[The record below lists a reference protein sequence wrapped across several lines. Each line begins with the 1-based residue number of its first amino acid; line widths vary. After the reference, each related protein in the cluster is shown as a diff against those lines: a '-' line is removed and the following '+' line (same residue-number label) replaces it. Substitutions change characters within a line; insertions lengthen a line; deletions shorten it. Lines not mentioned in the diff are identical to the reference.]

1 MRRLLVVE
9 DDPDS
14 LEMFSRLLESGG
26 YQVTR
31 SGHAGGAIS
40 ALETD
45 TYDLVLA
52 DLLLSSHE
60 VDRSWKT
67 IESFVDLSRPAPLG
81 LVTGWPVNPLEAKR
95 RGVDFVLRK
104 PFACDELF
112 DQLAKALNLPAISQA
127 RETVLREY
135 FGHLERG
142 RYGALAWL
150 CTEDVVYRVPGTSS
164 RFANEVHGRAEL
176 VAFAEQTF
184 ATFTEPKFEISSMR
198 PLPTGAIVEYVG
210 TFREGETMHRA
221 PGAVMFEFRDDRIS
235 RIQVRVATEE
245 IIG

>member
-26 YQVTR
+26 YQVQR
-31 SGHAGGAIS
+31 CGHAREAIR
-40 ALETD
+40 ALEKD

-60 VDRSWKT
+60 IDRSWKT

-81 LVTGWPVNPLEAKR
+81 LITGWPVSANEAKR
-95 RGVDFVLRK
+95 HSVDFVLRK
-104 PFACDELF
+104 PFGCDDLF
-112 DQLAKALNLPAISQA
+112 DQLAKALNLPDIPAP
-127 RETVLREY
+127 REAMLREY
-135 FGHLERG
+135 FSHLERG

-150 CTEDVVYRVPGTSS
+150 CTEDVVYRVPGADSK
-164 RFANEVHGRAEL
+164 FANEVHGRAEL
-176 VAFAEQTF
+176 VAFAEATF
-184 ATFTEPKFEISSMR
+184 AAFQDARFEIASMR

-210 TFREGETMHRA
+210 SWSDGDVTRSM
-221 PGAVMFEFRDDRIS
+221 PGAVMFEFRDDLIC
-235 RIQVRVATEE
+235 RIQVRVSEALS
-245 IIG
+245 